1 MAGEELGDA
10 VSHLVSQHL
19 KDLEDAVSAS
29 ERYIEEFKA
38 TKRSTFVPNPEQLAV
53 AEEVLREVLEKH
65 ERRWA
70 ELKAGVDYVHE
81 KLKQNFQH
89 LTSLL
94 GRLPDAA
101 LSVLD
106 EFGKRVG
113 HLEDEVATLAL
124 QAEQLSQ
131 RVSQEQL
138 QRWGVTLNFGDA
150 LAPSEEIAKD
160 ALEWGKISQGA
171 LLEALRQ
178 LKMGKVR
185 PGRRRGSKCIEEGA
199 DVTFG
204 LYTTGQQGNA
214 SITNGFRE
222 NPYLVRLLTAY
233 FRRHCEQAGVQAF
246 LTSITVSKDLKLT
259 DDNLGLGMLMSL
271 GSFCGGGLHIDKH
284 GQVDEDEEDR
294 EEVLKVSERVTKAAK
309 DYEPGE
315 EVVGVVLKTHGIMRE
330 FNAFYLHKPE
340 AWTPKDGQ
348 CERFTITWYVSR
360 AVTLEL
366 GRTHRDKL
374 ARELEQAGM
383 IWPSEDHIQRCK
395 TMRYRDMQYKQACR
409 PLRPLRLT
417 PAPHIAESAM
427 VLHEDEQDKQT
438 DAARQALVKIPK
450 PKRAR
455 VFQKPVAKKA
465 VKKAPKAA
473 AKVKKQTKQPKK
485 QPKMDEELRKQLHRV
500 YSQGWHTARRKNPK
514 AGQAFFKARAAA
526 ARKKWIL
533 QTPAAR
539 RSEVARRFL

>member
-53 AEEVLREVLEKH
+53 AEEVLREVLEEH

-81 KLKQNFQH
+81 KLKQSFQH

-294 EEVLKVSERVTKAAK
+294 EEVLKVSERVTKAALHLL
-309 DYEPGE
+309 GE
-315 EVVGVVLKTHGIMRE
+315 GKSIHVSLR
-330 FNAFYLHKPE
+330 
-340 AWTPKDGQ
+340 
-348 CERFTITWYVSR
+348 YVSR